1 MTRATSS
8 RAHYDVAIV
17 GGGMV
22 GVSLALALAQSLP
35 GEGRVL
41 LLESFP
47 LPVQTPDFAAQ
58 YSPSFDARSTALSFS
73 SYLIYRQLGVWPQME
88 NRACGIDSIHV
99 SNRGHFG
106 STLLQATDYD
116 WPALGFVIE
125 NAWLGNVLVQC
136 LHEQSSV
143 HTRSPVRVV
152 SAEPGETGVGLEFDD
167 GDGVSCELLVVA
179 DGAGSELRDALGI
192 AVQERPYR
200 QHALV
205 ANVGHALPHNGRAY
219 ERFTEDGPL
228 ACLPLPADDK
238 VSPGKASQRSALVW
252 SMDKQA
258 AQKLQNCPQEEFLRS
273 LQQRFGYRLGRMLRV
288 GERHSYPLTLVRA
301 EEQVRSRVVVI
312 GNAAH
317 ALHPVAG
324 QGFNLALRDVARL
337 ADVLG
342 RAERSGEAFYELDC
356 LRQYT
361 DSQYADQELT
371 VAFSDRLPGL
381 FMQPDPALG
390 LMRDFGLFALD
401 LSPGLKKEFVQYTA
415 GTAASAEYRHVRP

>member
-1 MTRATSS
+1 MGKRAV
-8 RAHYDVAIV
+8 YDVAIV

-41 LLESFP
+41 LLESFA
-47 LPVQTPDFAAQ
+47 LPEQEPDFAAR

-73 SYLIYRQLGVWPQME
+73 SYLIYKQLGIWTLME
-88 NRACGIDSIHV
+88 RRACAIASIHV

-106 STLLQATDYD
+106 STLLQASDYG

-136 LHEQSSV
+136 LHQQATV
-143 HTRSPVRVV
+143 HTRSPVKVI
-152 SAEPGETGVGLEFDD
+152 SAEPGETGVDLEFEG
-167 GDGVSCELLVVA
+167 GDGVSCELLIVA
-179 DGAGSELRDALGI
+179 DGADSGLRDALGI
-192 AVQERPYR
+192 GVQERSYR

-205 ANVGHALPHNGRAY
+205 ANVEHALAHNGRAY
-219 ERFTEDGPL
+219 ERFTRDGPL
-228 ACLPLPADDK
+228 ACLPLPPGDEATPG
-238 VSPGKASQRSALVW
+238 VASPRSALVW
-252 SMDKQA
+252 TLDKEA
-258 AQKLQNCPQEEFLRS
+258 ALELQNCPQDEFLRS
-273 LQQRFGYRLGRMLRV
+273 LQQRFGYRLGRMLKV

-342 RAERSGEAFYELDC
+342 RAESSGEAFYGLDC
-356 LRQYT
+356 LRRYT
-361 DSQYADQELT
+361 DSQFADQELT

-415 GTAASAEYRHVRP
+415 GTAASTEYRHVRP